1 VLCVYLYLEKTIRK
15 RRHTIRRKEE
25 VKQSRARR
33 QKRSQ
38 AASGPN
44 GTVFRHPAALP
55 KHSTAHTL
63 NQESIL
69 RMQRRYGNA
78 AVQRYLASNGLAGKP
93 AAVQRAPK
101 KETKKDQKSGGKPKD
116 PIHNKIYEL
125 VKEHLGEAKLKK
137 HAKSIGEAAAKALI
151 EQMKDAD
158 SEDDFL
164 KKAQTKLIG
173 KVLKDDIQKSVTELL
188 NSPEGK
194 ELRGKILHAFKTEPN
209 VAVAGVLVGLA
220 AAIAANAPAK
230 LDLDGKIGKSGL
242 KWAAKADLGKL
253 RAFSLNQIKAGLAY
267 SGKEYGANVSFD
279 YTGEQDKGGDKT
291 EPAKATTSATLDF
304 KQGSM
309 KTDLGPIVTRPQ
321 ISLTTKLIL
330 SNNPVG
336 VAAIKIGDKKDFLS
350 TQMQIDA
357 NGKVVWQFGQ
367 MSTIGAVGLQST
379 FKTGGDATGAH
390 KLTLDKPFGVPNLDL
405 SASIT
410 YTLTDPVI
418 KEAGLNLQYKLID
431 KKDSPIPLMY
441 LQFNGQFSAAK
452 GQEPQQFVGLA
463 VIQGRF

>member
-1 VLCVYLYLEKTIRK
+1 
-15 RRHTIRRKEE
+15 
-25 VKQSRARR
+25 
-33 QKRSQ
+33 
-38 AASGPN
+38 
-44 GTVFRHPAALP
+44 
-55 KHSTAHTL
+55 
-63 NQESIL
+63 
-69 RMQRRYGNA
+69 MQRRYGNA
-78 AVQRYLASNGLAGKP
+78 AVQSYLASSGRPGKP

-101 KETKKDQKSGGKPKD
+101 NQANKDQKSGGKPKD

-137 HAKSIGEAAAKALI
+137 HAASIGEAAAKALI
-151 EQMKDAD
+151 DLMKDAD
-158 SEDDFL
+158 SEEDFL
-164 KKAQTKLIG
+164 KQAQTKLLG

-194 ELRGKILHAFKTEPN
+194 KLRGKILHAFKTEPN

-230 LDLDGKIGKSGL
+230 LDLDGKLGKSGL
-242 KWAAKADLGKL
+242 KWATKADLGKL
-253 RAFSLNQIKAGLAY
+253 RAFSINQIKAGLAY
-267 SGKEYGANVSFD
+267 SGKEYGATVSFE
-279 YTGEQDKGGDKT
+279 YTGEQDKGGDKE

-304 KQGSM
+304 KQGFM

-336 VAAIKIGDKKDFLS
+336 IAAIKIGDKKDFLS

-357 NGKVVWQFGQ
+357 TGKVVWQFGH
-367 MSTIGAVGLQST
+367 MRTIGALGLQST
-379 FKTGGDATGAH
+379 FKTGSEATGAH
-390 KLTLDKPFGVPNLDL
+390 KLTLKKPFGVDHLDL
-405 SASIT
+405 SANIT

-418 KEAGLNLQYKLID
+418 KKAGINLQYKLID
-431 KKDSPIPLMY
+431 KKNSPIPIMY

-452 GQEPQQFVGLA
+452 GQDPQKFVGLA